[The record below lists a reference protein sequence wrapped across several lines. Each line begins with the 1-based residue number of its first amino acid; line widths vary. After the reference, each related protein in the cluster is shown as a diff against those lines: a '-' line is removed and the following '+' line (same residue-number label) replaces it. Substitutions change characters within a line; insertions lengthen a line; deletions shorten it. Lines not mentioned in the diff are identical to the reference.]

1 MSSRKNQTDVK
12 FLIDKEELIYAFLK
26 MDTDGYQITIT
37 LSFPQSNIKVQQLK
51 RYIFAIHYN

>member
-1 MSSRKNQTDVK
+1 MSSGKTQTDVK

-37 LSFPQSNIKVQQLK
+37 LSFPQSMYKSVATKKI
-51 RYIFAIHYN
+51 YICNTL